1 MMIMGQI
8 TAVTAVGQLVETY
21 VLIVLVDPAA
31 AEDLVEAMVEVVAV
45 AEAAVEDAQGAVA
58 GAPVVEVAAA
68 VEAEVKVLEEV
79 AAAVPRTSL
88 ARMSTP
94 AVDP

>member
-45 AEAAVEDAQGAVA
+45 AEA
-58 GAPVVEVAAA
+58 
-68 VEAEVKVLEEV
+68 EVKVLEEV